1 MNKIGIFLLRFNGLF
16 AFLILEV
23 FSFYIFFSQNN
34 NPEKTAFLSS
44 ANRMVGNVY
53 DYTNRWMR
61 YWNLSALNDSL
72 AKENARLKMRL
83 PGSQFS
89 NLTDSANIR
98 DEEYEQRYRFTEAI
112 VINNS
117 VNRRNNYITLNRG
130 TKHGVKMHSAVLN
143 GTGEGVAGIVVAVS
157 GHFSTAMSVLHE
169 EARIS
174 AKIKRNGYFGVA
186 TWNGKDPARL
196 TLEAIPKH
204 AKIIKGDTIITSGY
218 STIFPEGIMIGTI
231 DSFSYEPGTNFYN
244 IQLGLSVDI
253 NSLQYVYIVDDLM
266 KDELKTLEEKKR
278 K

>member
-23 FSFYIFFSQNN
+23 FSFYMFFSQNN
-34 NPEKTAFLSS
+34 NLEKTAFLSS

-72 AKENARLKMRL
+72 AKENARLKMKL

-98 DEEYEQRYRFTEAI
+98 AEEYEQRYHFTEAV

-130 TKHGVKMHSAVLN
+130 ARHGVKIHSAVLN

-157 GHFSTAMSVLHE
+157 GHFSTAISVLHE
-169 EARIS
+169 ETRIS
-174 AKIKRNGYFGVA
+174 ARIKRSGYFGVA

-204 AKIIKGDTIITSGY
+204 TKITKGDTIITSGY

-231 DSFSYEPGTNFYN
+231 DSFFYEPGTNFYN
-244 IQLGLSVDI
+244 IQLALSVDL

-266 KDELKTLEEKKR
+266 KDELRTLEEKKR